1 MSAEQRRSPRQER
14 STERV
19 ETILA
24 ATRELLQQQPESV
37 VTIRAIADRAG
48 TSPASVY
55 RYFDDLDQVV
65 DALVMEHS
73 DIATNAV
80 AGALTSSRHT
90 RVSGVFVLVARTYL
104 DLYERRPELTLAW
117 RSATMARRQQAIEEA
132 SDEGLARMLAAHLR
146 RRGLIDELT
155 PQIESQLAADW
166 TVAGTLLGLVLRAA
180 PERRGDRVADLEAL
194 VRWFASRY

>member
-1 MSAEQRRSPRQER
+1 MSVEQRRSPRQGR
-14 STERV
+14 SAERV
-19 ETILA
+19 ATILA
-24 ATRELLQQQPESV
+24 ATRELLQQQPESA

-80 AGALTSSRHT
+80 SGVLASSRHT
-90 RVSGVFVLVARTYL
+90 TVSGVFVLVVRTYL

-117 RSATMARRQQAIEEA
+117 RSATMARRQQVIEEA
-132 SDEGLARMLAAHLR
+132 SDEGLAHLLGAHLR

-155 PQIESQLAADW
+155 PQIESRLAADW